1 MIFILMHYYYTGAYI
16 ANRVS
21 DKITPIHDRIFVCR
35 SGSAAD
41 TQAIADY
48 VRYYLDMHRY
58 AWCID
63 CLMKNQVSDLSPQC

>member
-1 MIFILMHYYYTGAYI
+1 MAATFDGGVVLGADSRTTTGSYI

-21 DKITPIHDRIFVCR
+21 DKITPVYHNIYCCR

-48 VRYYLDMHRY
+48 VRYFLEMHRY
-58 AWCID
+58 
-63 CLMKNQVSDLSPQC
+63 KLSNSITT